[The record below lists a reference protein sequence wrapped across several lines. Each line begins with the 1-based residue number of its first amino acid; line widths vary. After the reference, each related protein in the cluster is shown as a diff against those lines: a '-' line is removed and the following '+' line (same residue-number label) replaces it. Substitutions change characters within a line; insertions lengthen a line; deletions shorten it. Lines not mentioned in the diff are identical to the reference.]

1 MQGAVY
7 ENEIKFP
14 AVIQLKQILSACLD
28 RHRPLAGQPPAE
40 LKRGF
45 TYVED
50 NDLRAIIGSRAR
62 HKREKTGVRGAGN
75 KDPAQSAANKF
86 S

>member
-14 AVIQLKQILSACLD
+14 TVIQLKQILSTRLYL
-28 RHRPLAGQPPAE
+28 HRPLAGQPATE

-50 NDLRAIIGSRAR
+50 NDLRAMIGPCSR
-62 HKREKTGVRGAGN
+62 HKREKTGVCGAGN